1 MSATQTAMPGAVT
14 YKVDP
19 AHTSAQFKVRHMM
32 IASVRGEFGKVAGT
46 VTFNPQNPAASEI
59 DAEIDV
65 ESISTHEPQ
74 RDAHLKSAD
83 FFDVVN
89 HPVLRFKSKSVEPK
103 GPETFTV
110 IGDLTIRGVTRPV
123 TLAVENLTEEAKD
136 PWGNLRRGVE
146 ARTKIS
152 RKDFGLTYNQV
163 LETGGVLI
171 GDEVDITLDL
181 QLVRAA

>member
-1 MSATQTAMPGAVT
+1 MSATQSAIPGSVT
-14 YKVDP
+14 YNIDP

-46 VTFNPQNPAASEI
+46 VNFNPQNPAASEI
-59 DAEIDV
+59 DAVIDV

-83 FFDVVN
+83 FFDVLN
-89 HPVLRFKSKSVEPK
+89 HPVLRFKSKKVEPIGGGDYK
-103 GPETFTV
+103 VT
-110 IGDLTIRGVTRPV
+110 GDLTIRGVTREV
-123 TLAVENLTEEAKD
+123 ALTVENLTEEAKD
-136 PWGNLRRGVE
+136 PWGNMRRGVE

-152 RKDFGLTYNQV
+152 RKDFGLTWNQA
-163 LETGGVLI
+163 LETGGVLV

-181 QLVRAA
+181 QLVKAA